1 MLQTGIVT
9 DFRSQTRCTVV
20 KKKRGAGHWQSLLG
34 EVDFHQQI
42 AGERGVFRV
51 SGANLME
58 Q

>member
-1 MLQTGIVT
+1 MCRGK
-9 DFRSQTRCTVV
+9 